1 MSWWRGNASYVDFT
15 NVEARNWFRK
25 RLVNLREAYGIDS
38 FKFDGG
44 ESGFS
49 PQPAVF
55 HRMADDYP
63 ETIVKAYVKLIAS
76 FEPNVH
82 TRVARGTQQHSIFV
96 TMMDR
101 ESDWSDNLG
110 LASVIPQ
117 LLQMNMLG
125 YSFVLPDMIGGNSYG
140 KKPTDELFIRWV
152 QLNTFMPSLQFS
164 IPPWDFS
171 DEVRIVYLEQI
182 PIGHTLPYFILRAGF

>member
-25 RLVNLREAYGIDS
+25 RLVHLREAYGIDS

-49 PQPAVF
+49 PQPAIYR
-55 HRMADDYP
+55 RMADDYP
-63 ETIVKAYVKLIAS
+63 ETIVKEYVKLIAG
-76 FEPNVH
+76 FEPNVD
-82 TRVARGTQQHSIFV
+82 TRVARGTQHHSIFV

-101 ESDWSDNLG
+101 ESDWSSYLG

-117 LLQMNMLG
+117 LLQMNVLG
-125 YSFVLPDMIGGNSYG
+125 YSFVLPDMIGGNLYS
-140 KKPTDELFIRWV
+140 KKATDELFVRWL

-164 IPPWDFS
+164 IPPWDFGK
-171 DEVRIVYLEQI
+171 EVCI
-182 PIGHTLPYFILRAGF
+182 ILIQNII